1 MQEKIT
7 IDRVNDLDRRGF
19 VERFGSV
26 YEHSPWVAEE
36 AWKAR
41 PFGSLEDL
49 HVAMAGAVSV
59 APEGCKMALIRAHP
73 DLAGK
78 AAMAGELT
86 SESEAEQASVGLD
99 RLSPEEYE
107 RFTSMNEAYREKFGM
122 PMIVAVREHDSK
134 ESILRSAGERLGNTR
149 EQEVEAAL
157 AEIAKIARFRL
168 QDLVEDERR
177 P

>member
-1 MQEKIT
+1 MTKT
-7 IDRVNDLDRRGF
+7 T
-19 VERFGSV
+19 VERANGLSREEFVATFGSL

-36 AWKAR
+36 AWKTR
-41 PFGSLEDL
+41 PFGSLDEL
-49 HVAMAGAVSV
+49 HGAMVKAVDA
-59 APEGCKMALIRAHP
+59 APERRKMALIRAHP
-73 DLAGK
+73 DLAGR

-86 SESEAEQASVGLD
+86 SESEGEQASVGLD

-149 EQEVEAAL
+149 GQEIEAAL
-157 AEIAKIARFRL
+157 AEISKIARFRL